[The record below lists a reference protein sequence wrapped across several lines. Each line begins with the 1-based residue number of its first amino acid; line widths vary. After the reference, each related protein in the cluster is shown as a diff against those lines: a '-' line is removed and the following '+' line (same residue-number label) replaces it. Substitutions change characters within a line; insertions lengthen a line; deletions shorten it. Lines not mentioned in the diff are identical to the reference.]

1 MDSKQQQPS
10 TAATALYDPN
20 HVQYIDMSSEEEDD
34 YSSEMMGG
42 EDTKKE
48 ESKTSQTNDK
58 SNKIMFTLPNII
70 QDL

>member
-1 MDSKQQQPS
+1 
-10 TAATALYDPN
+10 LYDPN

-48 ESKTSQTNDK
+48 EAKTSQANDK
-58 SNKIMFTLPNII
+58 SNKIMYTLPNII
-70 QDL
+70 

>member
-1 MDSKQQQPS
+1 M
-10 TAATALYDPN
+10 YDPN

-48 ESKTSQTNDK
+48 ESKTSQANDK
-58 SNKIMFTLPNII
+58 SNKMKFTLPNKI
-70 QDL
+70 